1 MLDEMD
7 KRIKY
12 SNLFCRYCG
21 GVPCQFHIAN
31 PDLLIAKLNKLNICF
46 LKRFDSILAI
56 CHCKRSTRLISI
68 ESQPKKIVVVVV
80 VFISF
85 VVVVI
90 HVVVVV
96 IHVVD
101 PRNIPLKFG

>member
-1 MLDEMD
+1 MGLGDESLS
-7 KRIKY
+7 K
-12 SNLFCRYCG
+12 
-21 GVPCQFHIAN
+21 VV
-31 PDLLIAKLNKLNICF
+31 F
-46 LKRFDSILAI
+46 LK
-56 CHCKRSTRLISI
+56 KTRLISI

>member
-1 MLDEMD
+1 
-7 KRIKY
+7 
-12 SNLFCRYCG
+12 
-21 GVPCQFHIAN
+21 
-31 PDLLIAKLNKLNICF
+31 LLK
-46 LKRFDSILAI
+46 
-56 CHCKRSTRLISI
+56 TRLISI

-80 VFISF
+80 VVIGV